1 MFIVRLFIITDI
13 IKYMYL
19 KWVNQSLDTMTHL
32 KLPCQLGGNCDFET
46 VSLPYQQ
53 AKEQLDGHM
62 GYAHGHAQAV
72 SSNKPVK
79 FPRPKIKLDS
89 TAEQDIITLA
99 ATDSQTLWLM
109 SSIKATII
117 IMLMHYT

>member
-1 MFIVRLFIITDI
+1 
-13 IKYMYL
+13 
-19 KWVNQSLDTMTHL
+19 MTHF

-53 AKEQLDGHM
+53 AKEQLDGHTR
-62 GYAHGHAQAV
+62 YAHGHAQAV

-89 TAEQDIITLA
+89 MAEQDIITLA
-99 ATDSQTLWLM
+99 ATDSQTL
-109 SSIKATII
+109 
-117 IMLMHYT
+117 